1 MQVTTAR
8 VHTQEASQKTVQRR
22 VHTLKEV
29 RGALAVDIAEEVKA
43 LPKARRQELLSEA
56 GLPLE
61 IPSNHALAIKA
72 NLSISWSKLRTL
84 RRYEN
89 YIALLDHK

>member
-1 MQVTTAR
+1 MPVMTAR
-8 VHTQEASQKTVQRR
+8 VPTEEASQKTVQHR
-22 VHTLKEV
+22 VHALREV
-29 RGALAVDIAEEVKA
+29 RGALAVDLVEEVRA

-72 NLSISWSKLRTL
+72 NLAISWNKLRTL
-84 RRYEN
+84 RR
-89 YIALLDHK
+89 